1 MGFKTEPAK
10 TGRPSYHPSLMLKLY
25 VYGYLNRIQ
34 SSRRLERE
42 ANRNIELMWLL
53 KRLAPDFKTIA
64 DFRKNNTEAIILVCR
79 EFVQICYKLNLFAD
93 AFIAIG
99 GSKFKAVNS
108 RTNNFTRGKI
118 KARLESL
125 NKSIEKYLREISY
138 EDRAESRYSMD
149 KIEKYKAMI
158 SSFKEKVR
166 MLNERLSDVESAPG
180 KQISLTDPDAR
191 SMQSNGTIKGLIGYN
206 VQSAVD
212 TKHHLIVA
220 HDVTNNGSDRSQLS
234 KISRMSKE
242 AMHVDKLSVVA
253 DRGYYKGKEIQSCD
267 DAGISAYVCRPQTSG
282 SQATG
287 LYGKRD
293 FIYVPNEDLY
303 ICPAGEKAIYRYTT
317 TEKGLSVKKYWSSA
331 CVRCLIKSDCTTGVN
346 RRITRTEYEPALEV
360 MATRLDEKPE
370 VMAIRKSTVEH
381 PFGTIKMWMGSTHF
395 LMKRLSCVSA
405 EMSLHVLA
413 YNLTRVMNMIGS
425 KQLIKAIQA

>member
-1 MGFKTEPAK
+1 
-10 TGRPSYHPSLMLKLY
+10 
-25 VYGYLNRIQ
+25 
-34 SSRRLERE
+34 
-42 ANRNIELMWLL
+42 
-53 KRLAPDFKTIA
+53 
-64 DFRKNNTEAIILVCR
+64 
-79 EFVQICYKLNLFAD
+79 
-93 AFIAIG
+93 
-99 GSKFKAVNS
+99 
-108 RTNNFTRGKI
+108 
-118 KARLESL
+118 
-125 NKSIEKYLREISY
+125 
-138 EDRAESRYSMD
+138 
-149 KIEKYKAMI
+149 
-158 SSFKEKVR
+158 
-166 MLNERLSDVESAPG
+166 
-180 KQISLTDPDAR
+180 
-191 SMQSNGTIKGLIGYN
+191 MQSNGTIKGLIGYN